1 MKWPLGQLAASCF
14 PGNFGGTR
22 RAMSPSMASQN
33 ALAQNTQARNTMDYG
48 PRERAA
54 DAGIETLGGP
64 ELIALLLGTGSAREP
79 VLVLA
84 EALLHEYGG
93 LLGLARAGLGELS
106 AREGVGLAKGARLAA
121 AIELG
126 RRVQIELAR
135 PSGVSLSDSRAV
147 DRWARPRLA
156 ALEHEELWALA
167 VDARHHLKAAR
178 KIASGGLHGI
188 HVSARDPLRAMLRE
202 GASAFILVHN
212 HPSGDP
218 SPSQEDMVFTERI
231 AEAGDV
237 VGTPLLDHLVI
248 GRPRYT
254 SMLDGGFLEAL
265 PKRARAQPNKPSWE
279 GRTRE

>member
-1 MKWPLGQLAASCF
+1 MV
-14 PGNFGGTR
+14 
-22 RAMSPSMASQN
+22 
-33 ALAQNTQARNTMDYG
+33 AQNTPDYG

-54 DAGIETLGGP
+54 EGGIETLGGP
-64 ELIALLLGTGSAREP
+64 ELIALLLGTGSPREP

-93 LLGLARAGLGELS
+93 MLGLARAGLGEL
-106 AREGVGLAKGARLAA
+106 ALREGVGMAKGARLAA

-126 RRVQIELAR
+126 KRVQTELAR
-135 PSGVSLSDSRAV
+135 PNGLALSDSSAV
-147 DRWARPRLA
+147 VKWARPRVA

-167 VDARHHLKAAR
+167 VDARHHLKCAR
-178 KIASGGLHGI
+178 KVASGGLHGI
-188 HVSARDPLRAMLRE
+188 HVAARDPLRIMLRE

-218 SPSQEDMVFTERI
+218 APSPEDITFTERI

-237 VGTPLLDHLVI
+237 VGTPLLDHVII
-248 GRPRYT
+248 GRPNHT
-254 SMLDGGFLEAL
+254 SMLDCGFLRAL
-265 PKRARAQPNKPSWE
+265 PTRKRAPQPNKPSWE

>member
-1 MKWPLGQLAASCF
+1 
-14 PGNFGGTR
+14 
-22 RAMSPSMASQN
+22 MSRIMVVHDTFAE
-33 ALAQNTQARNTMDYG
+33 NTLARNTATRSTVARNTVARNTVAQHGMDYG

-54 DAGIETLGGP
+54 DAGVETLGGP

-93 LLGLARAGLGELS
+93 MLGLARAGLGELS

-135 PSGVSLSDSRAV
+135 PSGVSLFDSRAV

-167 VDARHHLKAAR
+167 VDARHHLKSAR

-188 HVSARDPLRAMLRE
+188 HVAARDPLRVMLRE
-202 GASAFILVHN
+202 GASAFVLVHN

-218 SPSQEDMVFTERI
+218 SPSPEDIVFTERI
-231 AEAGDV
+231 AEAGDI

-248 GRPRYT
+248 GRPSYT

-265 PKRARAQPNKPSWE
+265 PKRKRPHPNKPSWE